1 MNQHKLMSLMRFTM
15 ILCLTFAVGI
25 LRGQTQFI
33 GPANGDWFTVANWNN
48 GLPAAGKDANISG
61 GSSVV
66 IGAPLTVDFQI
77 NNFGSV
83 TNNSTMTVANAL
95 ISGGALINTGTI
107 TINAGASMTSSG
119 GFTNSGT
126 LNNKGNV
133 NSNSPFANGATG
145 VVNNES
151 NFQQGALFTNDGIVS
166 NKAGN
171 FTCPQIFTNNKTV
184 ENLATATFTV
194 DFGGAFT
201 NATGSTLA
209 NAGTFR
215 NFASFTNA
223 TTVTNTGQYVNSGTH
238 TCNGIF
244 NNENGGRFES
254 GNTVNLTGRWNNK
267 VGSTT
272 QSSNFFNVLAN
283 GYFDNFGTFQNNNK
297 IDVKEGGTFCNQAA
311 AVVNSLFGS
320 SIVNAGYI
328 KTQAT
333 SKIVSNGEI
342 NNSNLFLNSGI
353 IESNDGAKI
362 INSDS
367 LINTSIIKNVN
378 VITNTGYFENNSTIE
393 NMSGAVWTNSGTFLN
408 TVPGIVLNGFEIYN
422 KPGASFFNN
431 GTVKN
436 NIRLFNEGIA
446 FVNNGYLATS
456 GDIFNRVGATLTNT
470 EVLEIFEGS
479 MTNEG
484 TFDNRKT
491 VIVRK
496 CGIISNKATI
506 NNTGT
511 IRSEGIVLQRGTLTG
526 NAIVKVTGFVIT
538 SPSSETAGLCKP
550 LFRSGTDVG
559 GRAKVD
565 AAQVIL
571 PTVGVDSC
579 FGIQYFINGLN
590 RSTYG
595 CAEVGTTIPGRL
607 KLILRTG
614 DSLTCNTSIEVF
626 DGVAPVIAN
635 CPQDVTVYSLIDSAA
650 FSWPTITAVDN
661 CPGAVTFTTTNASGS
676 FFKLGVTKVTVSA
689 RDGQSNNADCIF
701 NVDVQKVTGVTAT
714 CPTTDNTAP
723 VFANCPAN
731 ITLTTQGFSAVA
743 SWNTPSVSDNC
754 YPIYVRVSQLSGT
767 TFPKGTT
774 TVTYTGTDSKNNV
787 GVCSFTVTVN
797 GGDPCL
803 TDNVKPTISNCPP
816 NVFLINNTANN
827 NAVAVWREP
836 SATDNCFGAVLTST
850 LPSGSLF
857 PAGSTTAVVY
867 TARDGA
873 GNTTTCSF
881 NVQVSAVDPC
891 AGDVAGPVFA
901 GCPTDLTVSTT
912 TLTGIATWA
921 APTATDACGGVVI
934 NSSHAPGN
942 NFSLGSTIVTYQA
955 SDRKGNL
962 SFCSF
967 KVTVVNA
974 CLSDTVKPVLSAC
987 PANIAVTS
995 TNGTNAT
1002 ATWTAPTAT
1011 DNCSAATVTSNFASG
1026 AMFPIGLSTV
1036 TYTATDQNGNN
1047 AKCSF
1052 TVTVSQNPCA
1062 TDIQLPVFAN
1072 CPVNQTITAAS
1083 TCATVNW
1090 TAPTATDNCSTPT
1103 VTVTSAPTANLT
1115 IGSCFPIGTTTIT
1128 YRAVDARGN
1137 AATCTFTVTVNQNPC
1152 ATDTQL
1158 PVFANCPANISLTTT
1173 GTSAAATWTA
1183 PTASDNCSTPT
1194 VTLTTAPTANL
1205 ISGSQFPVGSTTVTY
1220 RAVDAKG
1227 NVATCVFT
1235 VIVTQQVT
1243 GGNCTGGLKGSY
1255 YNTIDLTGSPVLVR
1269 TDATVNYDWVLGS
1282 PAPSVNVDNFSV
1294 RWDGQVEAPVTGAYT
1309 FTVRADDGIRLW
1321 VNNLLLIDK
1330 WIDQAPT
1337 EWSGSISLTAGQKY
1351 AIKMEYYE
1359 RGGGAV
1365 AQLSWAY
1372 TGQAKQIIP
1381 TSRLCSTP
1389 PCVATFDPTKC
1400 YKIVNKATGKVIDVN
1415 NFATGDNAPVSQW
1428 TSNGG
1433 TNQQWQIV
1441 PSTVAGFVE
1450 LKSRH
1455 SGDILANHSAVIGSS
1470 CYMWHDI
1477 DNIAKRWKIECNADG
1492 SYKITNQYSNKIIEV
1507 LNSSTV
1513 DGAKVVIGDY
1523 TGAAN
1528 EQWLIQETVCG
1539 TPTPCANNGN
1549 IIVERWN
1556 SHTDWTFPLKVPTTA
1571 ASIVNYQGNTQG
1583 PWNIGDNYFTR
1594 VRGFIRPDKT
1604 GGHAFNITGDDHMEL
1619 FISTD
1624 ASPAN
1629 MRRVAYHQG
1638 WTSELEYSKYPT
1650 QTVLNISLSAGK
1662 LYYFELRHK
1671 EGGGGD
1677 GWRISWCPPGITAW
1691 QPIPSQNLARPC
1703 STTYALAYSAKF
1715 AFEAKADIN
1724 QAKLSWLSNGGLQ
1737 NDYFV
1742 VERSS
1747 AKSDFEAIERVN
1759 AKNVNG
1765 ELKNYNFTDTN
1776 PFEGD
1781 NFYRIKT
1788 VQLDGEVKVSDIKTL
1803 TFGKVQDVR
1812 IFPNPANEY
1821 IDVDLKI
1828 YEGKQVN
1835 VYIYN
1840 AMGKLVNTTN
1850 VESATSAPQHIE
1862 IDNLTAGSYLIRIQ
1876 VDGKRDVTKQVQI
1889 TN

>member
-15 ILCLTFAVGI
+15 IFCLTLAVGI

-48 GLPAAGKDANISG
+48 GLPAVGNDANISG
-61 GSSVV
+61 GASVV
-66 IGAPLTVDFQI
+66 IGAPLTAGFQI
-77 NNFGSV
+77 QNFGTI
-83 TNNSTMTVANAL
+83 TNNSTLTINSSF
-95 ISGGALINTGTI
+95 ISGGALVNTGTM
-107 TINAGASMTSSG
+107 TISAGASMTSSG

-126 LNNKGNV
+126 LTNKGSV
-133 NSNSPFANGATG
+133 NSNSAFANSATG

-171 FTCPQIFTNNKTV
+171 FTCPQTFTNNKTV

-215 NFASFTNA
+215 NFASFTNN
-223 TTVTNTGQYVNSGTH
+223 TTVTNTGQYANSGTH

-244 NNENGGRFES
+244 NNENAGRFES
-254 GNTVNLTGRWNNK
+254 GGTVNLTGRWNNK

-272 QSSNFFNVLAN
+272 QSSNFFNVVTN
-283 GYFDNFGTFQNNNK
+283 GFFDNFGTFQNNNK
-297 IDVKEGGTFCNQAA
+297 IDVKVGGTFCNEAA

-328 KTQAT
+328 KTQAS

-436 NIRLFNEGIA
+436 NIRLFNEGAA

-526 NAIVKVTGFVIT
+526 NAVVKVTGFVIT

-550 LFRSGTDVG
+550 VFRSGTDVG

-595 CAEVGTTIPGRL
+595 CPEVGTTIPGRL

-635 CPQDVTVYSLIDSAA
+635 CPQDVTVYALIDSAA

-661 CPGAVTFTTTNASGS
+661 CPGAVTFTSTNASGS

-689 RDGQSNNADCIF
+689 RDGQNNNADCIF

-731 ITLTTQGFSAVA
+731 ITLTTAGFSAVA

-767 TFPKGTT
+767 SFPKGAT

-873 GNTTTCSF
+873 GNTSTCSF
-881 NVQVSAVDPC
+881 NVQVSTVDPC

-912 TLTGIATWA
+912 TLTGTATWA

-974 CLSDTVKPVLSAC
+974 CLSDTIKPVLSAC

-1026 AMFPIGLSTV
+1026 TTFPIGLSTV

-1062 TDIQLPVFAN
+1062 TDTQAPTFAN
-1072 CPVNQTITAAS
+1072 CPT
-1083 TCATVNW
+1083 
-1090 TAPTATDNCSTPT
+1090 
-1103 VTVTSAPTANLT
+1103 
-1115 IGSCFPIGTTTIT
+1115 
-1128 YRAVDARGN
+1128 
-1137 AATCTFTVTVNQNPC
+1137 
-1152 ATDTQL
+1152 
-1158 PVFANCPANISLTTT
+1158 NISLTTA
-1173 GTSAAATWTA
+1173 GTTAAATWTA

-1205 ISGSQFPVGSTTVTY
+1205 VSGSQFPVGSTTVTY

-1227 NVATCVFT
+1227 NAATCVFT
-1235 VIVTQQVT
+1235 VAVTQQVT

-1255 YNTIDLTGSPVLVR
+1255 FNVIDLTGTPVLVR
-1269 TDATVNYDWVLGS
+1269 TDATVNYDWGTGS
-1282 PAPSVNVDNFSV
+1282 PAPSVNVDHFSV
-1294 RWDGQVEAPVTGAYT
+1294 RWDGQVEAPATGAYT

-1321 VNNLLLIDK
+1321 VNNVLLIDK

-1351 AIKMEYYE
+1351 AIKIEYYE
-1359 RGGGAV
+1359 RGGGSV

-1372 TGQAKQIIP
+1372 PGQVKQIIP

-1389 PCVATFDPTKC
+1389 PCVVTFDPTKC
-1400 YKIVNKATGKVIDVN
+1400 YKIVNKATGKVIDVT

-1441 PSTVAGFVE
+1441 PSTVAGFIE
-1450 LKSRH
+1450 LRSRH
-1455 SGDILANHSAVIGSS
+1455 SGDILANHNAAIGSA

-1513 DGAKVVIGDY
+1513 DGAKIVIGDY
-1523 TGAAN
+1523 SGAAN

-1539 TPTPCANNGN
+1539 VPSPCVNNGN

-1556 SHTDWTFPLKVPTTA
+1556 NHTDWTFPLKVPITA
-1571 ASIVNYQGNTQG
+1571 ASVVNYQGNTQG

-1650 QTVLNISLSAGK
+1650 QTALNISLSAGK

-1747 AKSDFEAIERVN
+1747 ATSDFEAIERVN

-1781 NFYRIKT
+1781 NYYRIKT

-1812 IFPNPANEY
+1812 IFPNPASEY

-1840 AMGKLVNTTN
+1840 AMGKLVKTTN
-1850 VESATSAPQHIE
+1850 VESATSAPQHID

>member
-1 MNQHKLMSLMRFTM
+1 MNQHKLMNLMRFTM
-15 ILCLTFAVGI
+15 ILCLTLVVGI

-33 GPANGDWFTVANWNN
+33 GPANGDWFTAANWNN
-48 GLPAAGKDANISG
+48 GLPAVGNDANISG
-61 GSSVV
+61 GASVV
-66 IGAPLTVDFQI
+66 IGAPLTAGFQI
-77 NNFGSV
+77 QNFGTI
-83 TNNSTMTVANAL
+83 TNNSTLTVNSSL
-95 ISGGALINTGTI
+95 ISGGALVNTGTM
-107 TINAGASMTSSG
+107 TISAGASMTSSG

-126 LNNKGNV
+126 LNNKGSV
-133 NSNSPFANGATG
+133 NSNSAFANGTTG

-151 NFQQGALFTNDGIVS
+151 NFQQGAAFTNDGIVS

-171 FTCPQIFTNNKTV
+171 FTCPQTFTNNKTV

-215 NFASFTNA
+215 NFASFTNN
-223 TTVTNTGQYVNSGTH
+223 TTLTNTGQYVNSGTH
-238 TCNGIF
+238 TCNGTF

-272 QSSNFFNVLAN
+272 QSSNFFNVLEN

-297 IDVKEGGTFCNQAA
+297 IDVKLGGTFCNQAA

-367 LINTSIIKNVN
+367 LINTSFIKNVN

-408 TVPGIVLNGFEIYN
+408 TVPGIVLNGFEIFN
-422 KPGASFFNN
+422 KSGASFFNN

-436 NIRLFNEGIA
+436 NIRLFNEGIN

-484 TFDNRKT
+484 TFDNKKS

-526 NAIVKVTGFVIT
+526 NAVVKVTGFVIT

-550 LFRSGTDVG
+550 VFRSGTDVG

-590 RSTYG
+590 RSTYS

-635 CPQDVTVYSLIDSAA
+635 CPQDVTVYSLNDNAP

-661 CPGAVTFTTTNASGS
+661 CPGTVTFTSTNASGS
-676 FFKLGVTKVTVSA
+676 LFNLGVTKVTVSA
-689 RDGQSNNADCIF
+689 RDGQNNNADCIF
-701 NVDVQKVTGVTAT
+701 NVDVKKVTGITAT

-767 TFPKGTT
+767 SFPKGTT

-787 GVCSFTVTVN
+787 GTCSFTVTVN
-797 GGDPCL
+797 GGDPCT

-873 GNTTTCSF
+873 GNTSTCSF

-891 AGDVAGPVFA
+891 AGDVTGPVFA

-912 TLTGIATWA
+912 TLTGTATWA

-942 NFSLGSTIVTYQA
+942 NFSLGATIVTYQA

-962 SFCSF
+962 SLCSF

-974 CLSDTVKPVLSAC
+974 CLSDTTKPVLSAC

-995 TNGTNAT
+995 TNGSNTT

-1011 DNCSAATVTSNFASG
+1011 DNCSTATITSNFASG
-1026 AMFPIGLSTV
+1026 AIFPIGASTV

-1062 TDIQLPVFAN
+1062 TDTQ
-1072 CPVNQTITAAS
+1072 
-1083 TCATVNW
+1083 
-1090 TAPTATDNCSTPT
+1090 APT
-1103 VTVTSAPTANLT
+1103 
-1115 IGSCFPIGTTTIT
+1115 
-1128 YRAVDARGN
+1128 
-1137 AATCTFTVTVNQNPC
+1137 
-1152 ATDTQL
+1152 
-1158 PVFANCPANISLTTT
+1158 FANCPANINLTTAGNT
-1173 GTSAAATWTA
+1173 AAATWTA

-1205 ISGSQFPVGSTTVTY
+1205 VSGSQFPVGTTTVTY
-1220 RAVDAKG
+1220 RATDARG
-1227 NVATCVFT
+1227 NASTCVFT
-1235 VIVTQQVT
+1235 VVVTNSTPPVT
-1243 GGNCTGGLKGSY
+1243 GDEACIAARG
-1255 YNTIDLTGSPVLVR
+1255 TGSVNREFWTNTSNGTYPSPVIVPTTAPTSTSILTSTQGPINIGDNYINRIRGYVR
-1269 TDATVNYDWVLGS
+1269 PTVS
-1282 PAPSVNVDNFSV
+1282 
-1294 RWDGQVEAPVTGAYT
+1294 GAYT
-1309 FTVRADDGIRLW
+1309 FYITGDDNADLYFTTSG
-1321 VNNLLLIDK
+1321 VNPAAKTRIAYIHGWTLNDELTKYPSQKSVTIN
-1330 WIDQAPT
+1330 
-1337 EWSGSISLTAGQKY
+1337 LTAGRN
-1351 AIKMEYYE
+1351 YYFE
-1359 RGGGAV
+1359 AVQQEWGGGDNIAV
-1365 AQLSWAY
+1365 YWTTPSNA
-1372 TGQAKQIIP
+1372 TPHIIP
-1381 TSRLCSTP
+1381 GANLVPFVGTCPP
-1389 PCVATFDPTKC
+1389 PCVATFDPNKC
-1400 YKIVNKATGKVIDVN
+1400 YKIINKATGKAIDVFNYTSGN
-1415 NFATGDNAPVSQW
+1415 NASVAQW
-1428 TSNGG
+1428 SFHGG
-1433 TNQQWQIV
+1433 TNQQWQIK
-1441 PSTVAGFVE
+1441 PSTVAGWIEFKV
-1450 LKSRH
+1450 RH
-1455 SGDILANHSAVIGSS
+1455 SGDILANHNAAIGSPT
-1470 CYMWHDI
+1470 YMWTDI
-1477 DNIAKRWKIECNADG
+1477 DDIAKRWKIECNPNG
-1492 SYKITNQYSNKIIEV
+1492 SYKIINQYSNKIIEV
-1507 LNSSTV
+1507 ENSSTA
-1513 DGAKVVIGDY
+1513 DGAKIVIGDY

-1528 EQWLIQETVCG
+1528 EQWLIQETACG
-1539 TPTPCANNGN
+1539 APNPCVNNGN
-1549 IIVERWN
+1549 IVVERWN
-1556 SHTDWTFPLKVPTTA
+1556 NHTDWTFPIKVPTTA
-1571 ASIVNYQGNTQG
+1571 PSIVNYQGNTQG
-1583 PWNIGDNYFTR
+1583 PWNIGDNYLTR
-1594 VRGFIRPDKT
+1594 VKGYIRPDKT
-1604 GGHAFNITGDDHMEL
+1604 GGHAFNVTGDDQMEL
-1619 FISTD
+1619 YISTD

-1638 WTSELEYSKYPT
+1638 WTYELEYSKYTT
-1650 QTVLNISLSAGK
+1650 QSVFNIALTSGK
-1662 LYYFELRHK
+1662 FYYFELRHK

-1691 QPIPSQNLARPC
+1691 QPIQSQYLARPC
-1703 STTYALAYSAKF
+1703 NTTSALAYSAKF
-1715 AFEAKADIN
+1715 AFTAKADIN
-1724 QAKLSWLSNGGLQ
+1724 QAKLNWVSNGGLK

-1747 AKSDFEAIERVN
+1747 ATSDFESIQVVN
-1759 AKNVNG
+1759 AKAATAD
-1765 ELKNYNFTDTN
+1765 LKDYTFVDAN
-1776 PFEGD
+1776 PVEGD

-1788 VQLDGEVKVSDIKTL
+1788 VQMNGDVSISDIKTL

-1812 IFPNPANEY
+1812 IFPNPASDF
-1821 IDVDLKI
+1821 IDVDLKV

-1835 VYIYN
+1835 IFMYN
-1840 AMGKLVNTTN
+1840 AMGKLINTTN

-1876 VDGKRDVTKQVQI
+1876 VEGKRDVIKQVQI

>member
-15 ILCLTFAVGI
+15 IFCLTLAVGI

-33 GPANGDWFTVANWNN
+33 GPANGDWFTAANWNN
-48 GLPAAGKDANISG
+48 GLPAVGNDANISG
-61 GSSVV
+61 GASVV
-66 IGAPLTVDFQI
+66 IGAPLTAGFQI
-77 NNFGSV
+77 QNFGTV
-83 TNNSTMTVANAL
+83 TNNSTLTVNTTL
-95 ISGGALINTGTI
+95 ISGGALINTGTV
-107 TINAGASMTSSG
+107 TISAGASMTSSG

-126 LNNKGNV
+126 LNNKGSV
-133 NSNSPFANGATG
+133 NSNSAFTNSATG

-171 FTCPQIFTNNKTV
+171 FTCPQTFTNNKTV

-215 NFASFTNA
+215 NFASFTNN
-223 TTVTNTGQYVNSGTH
+223 TIVTNTGQYVNSGTH
-238 TCNGIF
+238 TCNGAF
-244 NNENGGRFES
+244 NNDNGGRFES
-254 GNTVNLTGRWNNK
+254 GGTVNLSGRWNNK

-272 QSSNFFNVLAN
+272 QSSNVFNVVAN
-283 GYFDNFGTFQNNNK
+283 GFFDNFGTFQNNNK
-297 IDVKEGGTFCNQAA
+297 IDVKAGGTFCNQAA
-311 AVVNSLFGS
+311 ALVNSSFGS
-320 SIVNAGYI
+320 TIVNAGYI
-328 KTQAT
+328 KTQT
-333 SKIVSNGEI
+333 SSKIVSNGEI
-342 NNSNLFLNSGI
+342 NNSNLFLNSGT

-436 NIRLFNEGIA
+436 NIRLFNEGTA

-484 TFDNRKT
+484 TFDNKKT

-506 NNTGT
+506 NNTGI

-526 NAIVKVTGFVIT
+526 NAVLKVTGLVIT

-550 LFRSGTDVG
+550 IFRSGTDVG

-595 CAEVGTTIPGRL
+595 CPEVGTTIPGRL

-635 CPQDVTVYSLIDSAA
+635 CPQDVTVYSLLDSAP

-661 CPGAVTFTTTNASGS
+661 CPGTVTFTSTNASGS
-676 FFKLGVTKVTVSA
+676 SFNLGVTKVTISA
-689 RDGQSNNADCIF
+689 RDGQTNNADCIF

-767 TFPKGTT
+767 SFPKGTT

-787 GVCSFTVTVN
+787 GTCSFTVTVN
-797 GGDPCL
+797 GGDPCT

-836 SATDNCFGAVLTST
+836 SATDNCFGAVLSST

-873 GNTTTCSF
+873 GNTSTCSF

-891 AGDVAGPVFA
+891 AGDITGPVFA

-912 TLTGIATWA
+912 SLTGVATWT
-921 APTATDACGGVVI
+921 APTATDACGGVVL

-974 CLSDTVKPVLSAC
+974 CLSDTIKPVLSAC
-987 PANIAVTS
+987 PTNIAVTS

-1026 AMFPIGLSTV
+1026 SMFPIGLSTV

-1047 AKCSF
+1047 TKCS
-1052 TVTVSQNPCA
+1052 
-1062 TDIQLPVFAN
+1062 
-1072 CPVNQTITAAS
+1072 
-1083 TCATVNW
+1083 
-1090 TAPTATDNCSTPT
+1090 
-1103 VTVTSAPTANLT
+1103 
-1115 IGSCFPIGTTTIT
+1115 
-1128 YRAVDARGN
+1128 
-1137 AATCTFTVTVNQNPC
+1137 FTVTVNQNPC
-1152 ATDTQL
+1152 ATDTQI
-1158 PVFANCPANISLTTT
+1158 PTFANCPANISLTTAGST
-1173 GTSAAATWTA
+1173 AAATWTA

-1205 ISGSQFPVGSTTVTY
+1205 VSGAQFPVGTTTVTY

-1227 NVATCVFT
+1227 NAATCVFT
-1235 VIVTQQVT
+1235 VVVTQQAI

-1255 YNTIDLTGSPVLVR
+1255 FNTIDLTGSPVLVR
-1269 TDATVNYDWVLGS
+1269 TDATVNYDWGTGS
-1282 PAPSVNVDNFSV
+1282 PAPSVNVDHFSV
-1294 RWDGQVEAPVTGAYT
+1294 RWCGQVEAPVSGAYT
-1309 FTVRADDGIRLW
+1309 FTVRADDGIRLS
-1321 VNNLLLIDK
+1321 VNNVLLIDK

-1337 EWSGSISLTAGQKY
+1337 EWSGNISLTAGQKY
-1351 AIKMEYYE
+1351 AIKIEYYE

-1372 TGQAKQIIP
+1372 PGQAKHIIP

-1389 PCVATFDPTKC
+1389 ACVANLDPNKC
-1400 YKIVNKATGKVIDVN
+1400 YRLINKNSGKALDIKESRQGNGSPVIQYTYN
-1415 NFATGDNAPVSQW
+1415 G
-1428 TSNGG
+1428 TS
-1433 TNQQWQIV
+1433 NQQWSFKPTSGGYFTIV
-1441 PSTVAGFVE
+1441 SRLTGEVLDCQGTAGGSPVVMWANTPAT
-1450 LKSRH
+1450 SRE
-1455 SGDILANHSAVIGSS
+1455 
-1470 CYMWHDI
+1470 
-1477 DNIAKRWKIECNADG
+1477 WKIECNSDG
-1492 SYKITNQYSNKIIEV
+1492 SYHITNRFSNQALETLGASLDNVALAVVGYYNGTSHENWAIEEV
-1507 LNSSTV
+1507 
-1513 DGAKVVIGDY
+1513 
-1523 TGAAN
+1523 
-1528 EQWLIQETVCG
+1528 
-1539 TPTPCANNGN
+1539 PCAPTGFCVNNGN
-1549 IIVERWN
+1549 ITVDRWLN
-1556 SHTDWTFPLKVPTTA
+1556 HTVSTFPLVVPTTYPTV
-1571 ASIVNYQGNTQG
+1571 SVKQGNTQG

-1594 VRGFIRPDKT
+1594 VRGYIRPQVT
-1604 GGHAFNITGDDHMEL
+1604 GPYAFNITGDDYTEL
-1619 FISTD
+1619 FLSTTSEQGKSRRI
-1624 ASPAN
+1624 ASI
-1629 MRRVAYHQG
+1629 QG
-1638 WTSELEYSKYPT
+1638 WTSELEYNKYPS
-1650 QTVLNISLSAGK
+1650 QTATNITLEAGK

-1671 EGGGGD
+1671 EFGGGD
-1677 GWRISWCPPGITAW
+1677 GWRISWCPPGVTAW
-1691 QPIPSQNLARPC
+1691 QVIQSQFLASGCKDFFQPLQ
-1703 STTYALAYSAKF
+1703 SKAQF
-1715 AFEAKADIN
+1715 AFEAKANIN
-1724 QAKLSWLSNGGLQ
+1724 EAKLNWLSNGGLR
-1737 NDYFV
+1737 NDYFAI
-1742 VERSS
+1742 ERSS
-1747 AKSDFEAIERVN
+1747 ATSDFATLEVVN
-1759 AKNVNG
+1759 AKGING
-1765 ELKNYNFTDTN
+1765 DLKDFNFTDKN

-1788 VQLDGEVKVSDIKTL
+1788 VQMDGEVKYSDIKTL

-1812 IFPNPANEY
+1812 IFPNPASDFIE
-1821 IDVDLKI
+1821 VDLKV

-1835 VYIYN
+1835 IFMYN
-1840 AMGKLVNTTN
+1840 AMGKLINTTN
-1850 VESATSAPQHIE
+1850 VESATSATQHID

-1876 VDGKRDVTKQVQI
+1876 VEGKRDVIKQVQI